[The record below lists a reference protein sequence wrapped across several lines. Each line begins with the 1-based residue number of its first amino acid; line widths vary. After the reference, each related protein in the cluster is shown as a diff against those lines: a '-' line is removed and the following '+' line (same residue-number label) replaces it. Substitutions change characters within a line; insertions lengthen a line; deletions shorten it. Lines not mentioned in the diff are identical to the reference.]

1 MIMTDNSR
9 MPFGKYKGVEMKEVP
24 AEYLLELLR
33 TGYKGKVKP
42 HVVSSV
48 LSYIKGMY
56 DVLEAEIEQ
65 TIPIPDV
72 FEDELIEVDN
82 SIDFDIFAEDSL
94 YVQKL
99 KQIRL

>member
-1 MIMTDNSR
+1 MQITDTTP
-9 MPFGKYKGVEMKEVP
+9 MPFGKYKGIEMKEIS
-24 AEYLLELLR
+24 AEYLLELQR
-33 TGYKGKVKP
+33 TGYHGKVKP
-42 HVVSSV
+42 HIVSAV
-48 LSYIKGMY
+48 MSYIRRMY